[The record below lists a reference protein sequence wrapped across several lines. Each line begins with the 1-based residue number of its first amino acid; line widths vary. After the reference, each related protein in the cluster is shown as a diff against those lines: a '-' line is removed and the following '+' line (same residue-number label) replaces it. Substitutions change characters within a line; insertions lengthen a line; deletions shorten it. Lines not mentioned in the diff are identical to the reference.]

1 MANTTKLALEASL
14 KKLLLHK
21 PIDKIT
27 INDLTS
33 DCGIS
38 RMAFYYHFKDL
49 YDLVEW
55 VCVED
60 GKRALQDKKTYD
72 TWQEGLLQIFEAV
85 MENRPFILN
94 VYRNV
99 SREKIE
105 NYLHKLT
112 YELIE
117 GVVEEKSKDTD
128 LAKEDK
134 EFIAGFYKYG
144 FVGVMLDWIDRG
156 MKDDYKKIVEKMSIT
171 LHGTVA
177 NSIINFVKIKKD

>member
-1 MANTTKLALEASL
+1 
-14 KKLLLHK
+14 
-21 PIDKIT
+21 
-27 INDLTS
+27 
-33 DCGIS
+33 
-38 RMAFYYHFKDL
+38 
-49 YDLVEW
+49 
-55 VCVED
+55 
-60 GKRALQDKKTYD
+60 
-72 TWQEGLLQIFEAV
+72 

-128 LAKEDK
+128 LAEEDK

-156 MKDDYKKIVEKMSIT
+156 MKDDYKKIVEKISIT

-177 NSIINFVKIKKD
+177 NSISNFKSMKKN